1 MGMYLDTPFRY
12 VPVHLPP
19 CRACTMYLFAVS
31 RIERATTKSIH
42 HHTPPIHPNTI
53 PSHPSMPCLGQCDLP
68 RQRWMLAIKH
78 AKHLMKRDE
87 EHRSFSL
94 LCGLVCL
101 SVLSVRSQAERAR
114 TRTSAISLPLSK
126 HQQHLAS
133 NFRTMLECRLLPAGL
148 C

>member
-1 MGMYLDTPFRY
+1 
-12 VPVHLPP
+12 
-19 CRACTMYLFAVS
+19 
-31 RIERATTKSIH
+31 
-42 HHTPPIHPNTI
+42 
-53 PSHPSMPCLGQCDLP
+53 
-68 RQRWMLAIKH
+68 MLAIKH

-94 LCGLVCL
+94 LCGLVYL

-133 NFRTMLECRLLPAGL
+133 NFRTMLECRLLLAGL